1 MKRLIVRTFLLLIPI
16 LYNLCWAQVEQPYPP
31 LNLVGI
37 PTAGT
42 LPRGSFTLESLII
55 KNGGVVPR
63 LSVGFTDNFTFGVS
77 YGVQNLIGD
86 VKPSINKPTP

>member
-1 MKRLIVRTFLLLIPI
+1 MKIFLLLLPI

-31 LNLVGI
+31 LNLVSI

-55 KNGGVVPR
+55 KNGGIVPK
-63 LSVGFTDNFTFGVS
+63 LSVGFTDNF
-77 YGVQNLIGD
+77 YGCRTISN
-86 VKPSINKPTP
+86 S